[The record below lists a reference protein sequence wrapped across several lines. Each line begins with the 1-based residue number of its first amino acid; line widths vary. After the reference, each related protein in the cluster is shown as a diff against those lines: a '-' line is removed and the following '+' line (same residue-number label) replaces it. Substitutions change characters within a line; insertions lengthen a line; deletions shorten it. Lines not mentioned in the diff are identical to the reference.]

1 MITVF
6 NIILISL
13 VYMVTLDSCCC
24 LLVISVRQKG
34 ISQVR
39 PPESR
44 KGYLQPSR
52 TESSNLEYF
61 ITAGSPLLVLPGCSA
76 LTTREGSPSH
86 RDHKLVGAGF
96 YQPMAKSSTWR
107 EKGTFHVRLLIG
119 VKPFSLWSLRWKEE
133 SLAPR
138 RKRLPEPGASCHGS
152 LVLKPVRCLLSP
164 GRERN

>member
-44 KGYLQPSR
+44 KGLSPAFKDRVFQFGVFYYSR
-52 TESSNLEYF
+52 
-61 ITAGSPLLVLPGCSA
+61 I
-76 LTTREGSPSH
+76 
-86 RDHKLVGAGF
+86 
-96 YQPMAKSSTWR
+96 
-107 EKGTFHVRLLIG
+107 
-119 VKPFSLWSLRWKEE
+119 
-133 SLAPR
+133 SLA
-138 RKRLPEPGASCHGS
+138 GTTW
-152 LVLKPVRCLLSP
+152 LLSVNYKRGIP
-164 GRERN
+164 KPQGS